1 MVQSDLV
8 EPARRRNVL
17 VLVAAVA
24 VVLGVTVAVWPRTQP
39 VEVPPAPAPTTAAAP
54 TTTAPVPPARPYF
67 TAADWL
73 WNPIPV
79 DPVLDPQSTA
89 VARLLGQ
96 DEHLAD
102 LVEYAVTLRDQS
114 SIPPGTPGVRV
125 SLGGG
130 RDPFGGRTVPIPA
143 GTPIPTGEDRA
154 LAVLDASSGM
164 TYGLLGA
171 EERGDGWVADG
182 AALAPIDGDGRETS
196 GGSSVGSGIARF
208 AAVVRA
214 AEIAAGEIP
223 HALFFSTNMA
233 AEDDLRFPAV
243 KTDGSN
249 MDGVATPIQEGAR
262 VQLDPS
268 IDLGAIPGITPFE
281 LTVGRALQRYGA
293 YAGDNGGARMAVIF
307 EYVPGMGPYL
317 AAGATGDYYR
327 MPHIPW
333 DRLRVLSRFDGR

>member
-1 MVQSDLV
+1 V
-8 EPARRRNVL
+8 ELARRRIAL
-17 VLVAAVA
+17 ALAAA
-24 VVLGVTVAVWPRTQP
+24 ALTAALGVTVAVWPAP
-39 VEVPPAPAPTTAAAP
+39 PPPPAAPPAPPPTTAAVPASATP
-54 TTTAPVPPARPYF
+54 APPARPYF
-67 TAADWL
+67 PAADWL
-73 WNPIPV
+73 WNPVPV
-79 DPVLDPQSTA
+79 DPVLDPRSTT
-89 VARLLGQ
+89 LGRELGEG
-96 DEHLAD
+96 DHLAD

-125 SLGGG
+125 DVGG
-130 RDPFGGRTVPIPA
+130 RDRFGGRTVPIPV

-154 LAVLDASSGM
+154 LAVLDAPSGM

-171 EERGDGWVADG
+171 EERGAGWTAEEG
-182 AALAPIDGDGRETS
+182 ALTPIDGDGRETS
-196 GGSSVGSGIARF
+196 GGSSTGSGIARF

-214 AEIAAGEIP
+214 SEIAAGEID

-233 AEDDLRFPAV
+233 AEGDLRFPAV

-249 MDGVATPIQEGAR
+249 MDGVPTPIPEGAR

-268 IDLGAIPGITPFE
+268 IDLGAIAGITPFE
-281 LTVGRALQRYGA
+281 LAVGRALQRYGA

-307 EYVPGMGPYL
+307 EYVPGLAPYR

-333 DRLRVLSRFDGR
+333 DRLRVLARSDGR